1 MFIIAMLLMNEVSHV
16 WQVAAAILVVPST
29 MMCVASVIILSVH
42 TCARQ
47 RPEKQIERELQICTR
62 RDGMPASEV

>member
-1 MFIIAMLLMNEVSHV
+1 MFIIAMLLMNDVSDL
-16 WQVAAAILVVPST
+16 WQTVAAILVFPGA
-29 MMCVASVIILSVH
+29 MMSVASIAILSVH

-62 RDGMPASEV
+62 RDGIPVSEV